1 MHSLAREGS
10 CCRDDI
16 NCVFSF
22 PIRFPVASNYW
33 EMKSHCSYCVLL
45 YTTCITTNFAFS
57 PWEGEWFHHK
67 STKIKRVV
75 CVRRHWTRLCRHH
88 LPTIP
93 GPPIFYIFTARNS
106 AKKKRRYPADTA
118 PRFGLVPWLL
128 GWKVWQS
135 TVYIRT
141 TPSTQWNGK

>member
-1 MHSLAREGS
+1 MHLAREGS

-57 PWEGEWFHHK
+57 PWEGNDFITIRQK
-67 STKIKRVV
+67 SSGLYVYEGIGLD
-75 CVRRHWTRLCRHH
+75 CAIICRRF
-88 LPTIP
+88 PAP
-93 GPPIFYIFTARNS
+93 YIFYIFTARNS